1 MKVFANLS
9 SGSSSAL
16 ATPTTSFPLLL
27 CGGATLLVDLKY
39 GLVHKL
45 GGAVRARGR
54 LLVCDGT
61 ASRLR
66 TYLDWLYETLCL

>member
-1 MKVFANLS
+1 MNVLANLS
-9 SGSSSAL
+9 SGSSPAL
-16 ATPTTSFPLLL
+16 TTSTAGFPLLL
-27 CGGATLLVDLKY
+27 RGGATLLVDFEH

-45 GGAVRARGR
+45 GGAVRAHGR

-66 TYLDWLYETLCL
+66 TLLAL